1 MSLSTCLELAFGLLH
16 CESVIGFTSSYVGVF
31 LERFG
36 VLLEC
41 HAAAWA
47 IISASPG
54 VVMPI
59 TGLRYE
65 IPTFDE

>member
-1 MSLSTCLELAFGLLH
+1 MLLL
-16 CESVIGFTSSYVGVF
+16 VP
-31 LERFG
+31 FG
-36 VLLEC
+36 VLLLVRFGVFLGR